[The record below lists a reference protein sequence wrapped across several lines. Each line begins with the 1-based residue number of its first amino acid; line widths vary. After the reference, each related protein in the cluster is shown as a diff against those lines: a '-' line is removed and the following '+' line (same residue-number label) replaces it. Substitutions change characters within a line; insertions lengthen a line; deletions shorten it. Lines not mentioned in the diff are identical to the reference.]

1 MFPAFLKL
9 PFLDMAS
16 SVWAMPEEQ
25 WIDDAATKEDI
36 EMLEKECQGDSIIDR
51 INFRKLTL
59 DMWKRKEIELFVR
72 ELPGRTRVVFLGT
85 SEQFAKIQWALWA
98 RDFYKNLPKEK
109 VDKIKKQGAISGCTA
124 IVL

>member
-36 EMLEKECQGDSIIDR
+36 EMLEKECQGDSIIDK

-85 SEQFAKIQWALWA
+85 LVILLVV
-98 RDFYKNLPKEK
+98 FYFMDIHLRGHLILLENNL
-109 VDKIKKQGAISGCTA
+109 
-124 IVL
+124 VLRM